1 MRKICIGVRL
11 TLEEK
16 ETMLQYDALDKKWT
30 IDTTVLRHYNKAKR
44 QGWTQL
50 VEYVYDDGS
59 VCGGVFEAP
68 DYAVTIRS
76 TTKKQMSDKQMLNLG

>member
-16 ETMLQYDALDKKWT
+16 ETMLQYDASDKKWT

>member
-16 ETMLQYDALDKKWT
+16 ETMLQYDASDKKWT

-76 TTKKQMSDKQMLNLG
+76 TIKKQMSDKQMLNLG

>member
-16 ETMLQYDALDKKWT
+16 ETMLQYDASDKKWT

-50 VEYVYDDGS
+50 VEYVYDDCS
-59 VCGGVFEAP
+59 VCGVVFEAP
-68 DYAVTIRS
+68 YYAVTIRS
-76 TTKKQMSDKQMLNLG
+76 TIKKQMSDKQMLNLG

>member
-11 TLEEK
+11 TLDEK
-16 ETMLQYDALDKKWT
+16 ETVLQYDAVDKKWT